1 MNPMNRL
8 SHRAA
13 RGFTLIEV
21 MIVVGIIAILAA
33 VAIPSYAEYARR
45 GQLPEGF
52 SQLSDYRIK
61 MEQFFQDNRNY
72 GNGECGI
79 PAAGDAPKWSDFEI
93 EGSKASTK
101 FRYECELLDNGAGF
115 KVTAFGKE
123 NFRTDGHEYSID
135 DDNNRTTT
143 EFKGKGVEKDC
154 WLTRDETTCN

>member
-13 RGFTLIEV
+13 RGFTLIEL

-45 GQLPEGF
+45 GQLPEAF

-72 GNGECGI
+72 GTGNCGI
-79 PAAGDAPKWSDFEI
+79 PATGPAPTWSDFTI
-93 EGSKASTK
+93 EGNKPSTK
-101 FRYECELLDNGAGF
+101 FRYECVLTDAGF
-115 KVTAFGKE
+115 VITARGKE
-123 NFRTDGHEYSID
+123 KLRTDGHVYTID
-135 DDNNRTTT
+135 QANNRTTA
-143 EFKGKGVEKDC
+143 EFKGKKVEKKEC

>member
-33 VAIPSYAEYARR
+33 VAIPSYGEYTRR
-45 GQLPEGF
+45 GRLPEAF
-52 SQLSDYRIK
+52 SQMSDYRIK

-72 GNGECGI
+72 GNAKCGI
-79 PAAGDAPKWSDFEI
+79 PAAGDPPKWSDFSI
-93 EGSKASTK
+93 EGSKESNK
-101 FRYECELLDNGAGF
+101 FEYECELLDDGAGF
-115 KVTAFGKE
+115 RITASGKK
-123 NFRTDGHEYSID
+123 RSPTDGHVYTID

-143 EFKGKGVEKDC
+143 KFKGQTVAKDC
-154 WLTRDETTCN
+154 WLTRDESTCN

>member
-33 VAIPSYAEYARR
+33 VAIPSYSEYARR
-45 GQLPEGF
+45 GQLPEAF

-72 GNGECGI
+72 GTGDCGI
-79 PAAGDAPKWSDFEI
+79 PATGTAPKWSDFDI
-93 EGSKASTK
+93 EGNKPSTK
-101 FRYECELLDNGAGF
+101 FTYDCKPTDDGGF
-115 KVTAFGKE
+115 LITATGKDG
-123 NFRTDGHEYSID
+123 RTKGHVYTID
-135 DDNNRTTT
+135 HNNNRTTT
-143 EFKGKGVEKDC
+143 SFKEKSVQKDC